1 MGKKGETMQWNGLFE
16 TPERELAVACWRDM
30 QFQGKL
36 VGIDLVITYLV
47 TASSTAVEN
56 RS

>member
-1 MGKKGETMQWNGLFE
+1 MGKKGRQCSGMVFLGPLRER
-16 TPERELAVACWRDM
+16 ERELVVACWRDM

-47 TASSTAVEN
+47 TASSTAV
-56 RS
+56 